1 MHGFEQ
7 ISTAEFFFFF
17 NVELQTYLERL
28 FGVDKTKKK
37 KNNKQKNGQKYIAI
51 QLLTTG
57 HYRIITDWRKGGP
70 AWQTFA
76 VVTLSFQTSNSWW
89 NGLFDIVHSL
99 P

>member
-37 KNNKQKNGQKYIAI
+37 KTTNRKMAKNT
-51 QLLTTG
+51 LLFNCSPLDTTE
-57 HYRIITDWRKGGP
+57 
-70 AWQTFA
+70 
-76 VVTLSFQTSNSWW
+76 S
-89 NGLFDIVHSL
+89 
-99 P
+99 